1 MIFEALQLLK
11 TELGNYI
18 ESKDDLGSASD
29 VVLGNVALIE
39 SEEGEHLSQKIIIN
53 LVNVEEES
61 ALKNIRV
68 HSTNSINGKVIYKNP
83 PVHLNLY
90 ILFCANYQGAENSYP
105 TALKRLAHIF
115 QFFQG
120 KNVFNLNNT
129 PTAQNLDA
137 SFNLVLDLYT
147 LTFEQ
152 LNHLWGSL
160 GGKQLP
166 FVMYKARLVIEEDI
180 RPLRSGLVIEEIHSS
195 ETIQ

>member
-1 MIFEALQLLK
+1 MPESLLHMIFEALQLLK

-61 ALKNIRV
+61 ALKNIRA
-68 HSTNSINGKVIYKNP
+68 HTTNSLNGKVVYKNP

-90 ILFCANYQGAENSYP
+90 ILFCANYQGAETSYP

-120 KNVFNLNNT
+120 KNVFTQKN
-129 PTAQNLDA
+129 
-137 SFNLVLDLYT
+137 S
-147 LTFEQ
+147 
-152 LNHLWGSL
+152 
-160 GGKQLP
+160 
-166 FVMYKARLVIEEDI
+166 
-180 RPLRSGLVIEEIHSS
+180 SGLAPGWR
-195 ETIQ
+195 